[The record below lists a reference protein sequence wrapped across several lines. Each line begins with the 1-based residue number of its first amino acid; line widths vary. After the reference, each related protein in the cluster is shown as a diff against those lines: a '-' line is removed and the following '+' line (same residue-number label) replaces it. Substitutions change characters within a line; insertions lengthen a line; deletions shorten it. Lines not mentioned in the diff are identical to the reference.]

1 MLRIRH
7 DALEIIRMLRPTIEQ
22 LHRRDRNLADQL
34 DRATTSV
41 VLNMAEGDA
50 AQGATRRHCYTI
62 SLREARESVAAL
74 QVAEAKRL
82 VRRPE
87 GIDARFDHVIGVL
100 VKLTR

>member
-34 DRATTSV
+34 DRASTSV
-41 VLNMAEGDA
+41 ALNLAEGTA
-50 AQGATRRHCYTI
+50 ARGASRRHCYEVA
-62 SLREARESVAAL
+62 LREARESVAAL
-74 QVAEAKRL
+74 RVAAAKGR
-82 VRRPE
+82 VSKPE
-87 GIDARFDHVIGVL
+87 GIDTRFDHVIGVL